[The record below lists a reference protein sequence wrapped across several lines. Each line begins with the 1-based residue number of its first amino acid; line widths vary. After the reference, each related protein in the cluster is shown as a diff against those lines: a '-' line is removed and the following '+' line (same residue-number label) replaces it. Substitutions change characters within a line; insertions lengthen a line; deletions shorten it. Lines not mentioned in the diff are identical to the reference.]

1 MAAQAI
7 HQGTQPDQ
15 TLVSCIPER
24 DLRAAGVL
32 IQGEMRELE
41 GGMGQRVGLEMG
53 LADAEISPRFVCV
66 GVDARASLR

>member
-1 MAAQAI
+1 MAVQAI

-15 TLVSCIPER
+15 ALVSCKPER

-41 GGMGQRVGLEMG
+41 EHGATGGLGDG
-53 LADAEISPRFVCV
+53 
-66 GVDARASLR
+66 ASE

>member
-1 MAAQAI
+1 MAVQAI

-15 TLVSCIPER
+15 TLVSCMPER

-41 GGMGQRVGLEMG
+41 GHGATGGLG
-53 LADAEISPRFVCV
+53 D
-66 GVDARASLR
+66 GASEREQAS